1 MNVLSLA
8 EAASERKENLTSHKA
23 TRAETRAAID
33 AAIATDPTRSARS
46 IAGEIGCDHK
56 TVRARRGEI
65 QNSPVGKLQRGNS
78 PALEAPAAIR
88 SARDDFDWSVD
99 PMVLREQLATAIY
112 FNDTGDLVIR
122 QKQWPGEDNLI
133 FVAPNCQQEFI
144 DKLTDALGIPSFGGP
159 TR

>member
-8 EAASERKENLTSHKA
+8 EAVSERKENLTSHKA

-46 IAGEIGCDHK
+46 IAEEIGCDHK

-65 QNSPVGKLQRGNS
+65 QNSPVGKLKRGNS
-78 PALEAPAAIR
+78 PAAEVPAAG
-88 SARDDFDWSVD
+88 ARDDFDWSVD
-99 PMVLREQLATAIY
+99 GAMVLREQLATAIY
-112 FNDTGDLVIR
+112 FNDSGDLVIR
-122 QKQWPGEDNLI
+122 QRQWPGEDNLI